1 MAYFEVL
8 KTHTEKTVVR
18 RRQVKDKDGNVSVV
32 EYIESLA
39 FSPAAYGHE
48 DISVGQVL
56 EINGP
61 LAEKAKRNREYFK
74 EVDKPEKKTRKKK
87 AKKE

>member
-1 MAYFEVL
+1 MAFFEVL

-18 RRQVKDKDGNVSVV
+18 RRQRKDKDGNVSVV
-32 EYIESLA
+32 EYIETLA
-39 FSPAAYGHE
+39 IKPGAYGHE
-48 DISVGQVL
+48 NIEVGQVL

-61 LAEKAKRNREYFK
+61 LADKAARNREYFK
-74 EVDKPEKKTRKKK
+74 AVDKPKPAKKK